1 MADAPIQSSQQYRV
15 PGLATRNL
23 SVVVTGIVAIVALFR
38 AKQEDIPKIVEIL
51 VGSKTFAIV
60 GWALAIIFLLV
71 GAILITLLIFNNDRE
86 IKRLTKER
94 DDLQTRLLD
103 K

>member
-1 MADAPIQSSQQYRV
+1 MADAPIQSSQPYRV

-23 SVVVTGIVAIVALFR
+23 SVVVTGTVAIVALFR
-38 AKQEDIPKIVEIL
+38 AKQEDIPKIVQIL
-51 VGSKTFAIV
+51 VGSTTFAVV

-71 GAILITLLIFNNDRE
+71 GAALITLIVRNDDRE

-94 DDLQTRLLD
+94 DDLQRRLLG
-103 K
+103 